1 MNSRIITA
9 FFCMALLSISCKE
22 ELSDYREY
30 YNEAVCELSSE
41 SCYGR
46 SVFGNGDINAARYII
61 NEISSISDLLPD
73 GDTATDHKFSR
84 PPYKSKIRPWDEGRW
99 AEVKGKGRYIPYLQN
114 FSFPM
119 NLMWGDMAVSVDG
132 RALRA
137 VDDFTAKEFS
147 PSCHGEFDVV
157 YMPDYAVDRNDFV
170 RWFEGRDC
178 KNSFVVVS
186 WAAYKKLP
194 AHPFERFIPYI
205 GQLKNVGGI
214 IFDDVE
220 VFPYFKARSYYTTPM
235 PVLMTKDFPREASR
249 IKVDIDAEM
258 MYNKDSHNILAWL
271 PGTDPTD
278 EHYYTFIAH
287 YDHLDLMGRDNLY
300 HGANDNASGAA
311 MLMTLAKY
319 FSKNRPKR
327 SIQFIWLDAEES
339 NLLGAFYYC
348 DNPVRPLD
356 KVKCVID
363 LDMIAD
369 NGDHLATESS
379 DSGIEELGT
388 FEKLN
393 ADGTYP
399 PFNMVRQPFSDNSD
413 HYAFG
418 EYGVPAIYFSTEGD
432 YLKDYHTPR
441 DTSDNCSDDNFE
453 RLFNLIIRYI
463 NE

>member
-1 MNSRIITA
+1 
-9 FFCMALLSISCKE
+9 MALLTVSCRE
-22 ELSDYREY
+22 DIQDYREY
-30 YNEAVCELSSE
+30 YNEAVRDLSAE
-41 SCYGR
+41 PLYGR

-61 NEISSISDLLPD
+61 NRISSISGLEAD
-73 GDTATDHKFSR
+73 GDTASEHKFSR

-99 AEVKGKGRYIPYLQN
+99 AGESGKGRYLPYLQN

-119 NLMWGDMAVSVDG
+119 NLMWGDMSVSVDG
-132 RALRA
+132 RKMVP

-147 PSCHGEFDVV
+147 PSCHGEFNLV
-157 YMPDYAVDRNDFV
+157 YMPDIMVTEKDFTG
-170 RWFEGRDC
+170 WFMGRDL
-178 KNSFVVVS
+178 KESFVVVS
-186 WAAYKKLP
+186 WAKYKELP
-194 AHPFERFIPYI
+194 AHPFERYIPYL
-205 GQLKNVGGI
+205 GQLENVGGI

-235 PVLMTKDFPREASR
+235 PVLMTKNFPREASR

-271 PGTDPTD
+271 PGTDSD
-278 EHYYTFIAH
+278 EEKYYTFIAH
-287 YDHLDLMGRDNLY
+287 YDHLDLMGHDNIY

-311 MLMTLAKY
+311 MLMTLARY
-319 FSKNRPKR
+319 FSKNRPKH

-356 KVKCVID
+356 GIRCVID
-363 LDMIAD
+363 LDMVAD
-369 NGDHLATESS
+369 NGDHLATEVSET
-379 DSGIEELGT
+379 GTGELEK
-388 FEKLN
+388 FQKLN

-399 PFNMVRQPFSDNSD
+399 PFDMALQPFTDNSD

-441 DTSDNCSDDNFE
+441 DTYDNSSDDNFE
-453 RLFNLIIRYI
+453 RLFSLIIRYI
-463 NE
+463 E